1 MENCFGNCDKEEA
14 CKGCPQ
20 INDCDNEPFNC
31 LRKWNYMF
39 TGKWS

>member
-1 MENCFGNCDKEEA
+1 MENFYGNVDKEEA

-39 TGKWS
+39 TGKWD